1 MTITKNL
8 ARFSSLSIT
17 VKDVMHV
24 DIVDKVA
31 VTVPSLIKLQSTQP
45 MNKEEYMTI

>member
-1 MTITKNL
+1 MNL

-24 DIVDKVA
+24 DKLA
-31 VTVPSLIKLQSTQP
+31 VTLPSLIILQSTQP